1 MGLSKTPTGKIL
13 SDFPLVFVL
22 GHENYGFPNVPL
34 NSIQELRLI
43 EKTQA
48 GICHGGDGPAVTGNC
63 VNGLSRSGFSG
74 GGRKEQKR
82 GRQTERKKERQKKRK
97 GK

>member
-13 SDFPLVFVL
+13 SDFPLGFVL

-34 NSIQELRLI
+34 NSIQELGLI

-48 GICHGGDGPAVTGNC
+48 GICHGGDRPAVTGSC
-63 VNGLSRSGFSG
+63 VNGLSRSGCSG
-74 GGRKEQKR
+74 GGRKEQV
-82 GRQTERKKERQKKRK
+82 RQTDRMKW
-97 GK
+97 